1 MPLRYIFEVTPG
13 LDPNDPKSNF
23 NLVKHVLDHSEKG
36 YTGPFFCYTFA
47 EKGGR
52 NEGLIPTDP
61 GSKRVLYNP
70 KKTIGSGSLAVCYKN
85 MATFSKVDPT
95 RLSGLFLSFVTNFRP
110 YFAPYIFCLIQAI
123 LVEKFAAREHFNAQP
138 VFFQTR
144 RRLLLEDGNTNQA
157 WKPTTR

>member
-1 MPLRYIFEVTPG
+1 MPLRYIFEVRMIHFFIGSVAIHFEVTPG

-61 GSKRVLYNP
+61 GS
-70 KKTIGSGSLAVCYKN
+70 
-85 MATFSKVDPT
+85 
-95 RLSGLFLSFVTNFRP
+95 
-110 YFAPYIFCLIQAI
+110 
-123 LVEKFAAREHFNAQP
+123 
-138 VFFQTR
+138 
-144 RRLLLEDGNTNQA
+144 
-157 WKPTTR
+157 